1 MTNKKPERPMKTQL
15 ILASKSERRVILLN
29 RAGIK
34 FKQISANTNED
45 TNLKRPSAIVK
56 ELSLRK
62 ALAIAKK
69 YPNRPV
75 IGADTLVFRKG
86 KILGK
91 PKNIKDAIA
100 MLKFQNGNWQT
111 VYSGTALVWIEK
123 NIYLTDYDASACK
136 ARKLNL
142 DELRYFAAKHMDK
155 AGGYA
160 IQDTD
165 DVFIEKI
172 KGRFDTIVGLPINLI
187 KKYLTRINKCTK

>member
-1 MTNKKPERPMKTQL
+1 MKIQL
-15 ILASKSERRVILLN
+15 ILASKSERRVKLLQ

-34 FKQISANTNED
+34 FRQISSNAHEK

-56 ELSLRK
+56 NLSLRK
-62 ALAIAKK
+62 ALAVAEK
-69 YPNRPV
+69 YPNMPV
-75 IGADTLVFRKG
+75 IGADTLVYRKG

-91 PKNIKDAIA
+91 PKTIKEAIS

-111 VYSGTALVWIEK
+111 VYSGTALVWLNK
-123 NIYLTDYDASACK
+123 NICLKDYDMSKCK
-136 ARKLNL
+136 ARKLKS

-187 KKYLTRINKCTK
+187 KRYIRRINQCTK

>member
-1 MTNKKPERPMKTQL
+1 MKTQL
-15 ILASKSERRVILLN
+15 ILASKSERRVKLLK

-34 FKQISANTNED
+34 FRQISSNANEETR
-45 TNLKRPSAIVK
+45 LKRPSAIVK

-62 ALAIAKK
+62 ALAVAKK
-69 YPNRPV
+69 YPNMPV

-91 PKNIKDAIA
+91 PKNIKEAVS

-111 VYSGTALVWIEK
+111 VYSGTALVWIDK
-123 NIYLTDYDASACK
+123 NIYLKNYDMSKCK
-136 ARKLNL
+136 ARKLNPA
-142 DELRYFAAKHMDK
+142 ELRYFASKHMDK

-172 KGRFDTIVGLPINLI
+172 KGRFDTIVGLPVNLI
-187 KKYLTRINKCTK
+187 KKYLRLCEKARQEN

>member
-1 MTNKKPERPMKTQL
+1 MKTQL

-34 FKQISANTNED
+34 FKQITTNTDE
-45 TNLKRPSAIVK
+45 TTILKRPSAIVK
-56 ELSLRK
+56 ELALRK
-62 ALAIAKK
+62 ALAVAKK
-69 YPNRPV
+69 HPDMPV

-91 PKNIKDAIA
+91 PANIKEAIA

-111 VYSGTALVWIEK
+111 VYSGTALVWINK
-123 NIYLTDYDASACK
+123 NIYLKDYDASQCK
-136 ARKLNL
+136 ARKLDS

-165 DVFIEKI
+165 DIFIEKI
-172 KGRFDTIVGLPINLI
+172 KGRFDTIVGLPVNLI
-187 KKYLTRINKCTK
+187 KKYLTRIKKCTK

>member
-1 MTNKKPERPMKTQL
+1 MKPQL
-15 ILASKSERRVILLN
+15 ILASKSERRVKLLN

-34 FKQISANTNED
+34 FKQISGDTNED

-56 ELSLRK
+56 ELSFRK
-62 ALAIAKK
+62 ALVIAKK
-69 YPNRPV
+69 HPDKPV

-91 PKNIKDAIA
+91 PKNLKEAIA

-123 NIYLTDYDASACK
+123 NIYLKDYDASACK
-136 ARKLNL
+136 ARKLNS
-142 DELRYFAAKHMDK
+142 DELRYFAKKHMDK

-187 KKYLTRINKCTK
+187 RKYIRLCDKINSSFGSSDLN

>member
-1 MTNKKPERPMKTQL
+1 MKIRL
-15 ILASKSERRVILLN
+15 ILASKSKRRVKLLKM
-29 RAGIK
+29 AGIK
-34 FKQISANTNED
+34 FRQISSDADEKTG
-45 TNLKRPSAIVK
+45 LKRPSAIVK

-69 YPNRPV
+69 YPNMPV

-91 PKNIKDAIA
+91 PKNIKEAAA

-111 VYSGTALVWIEK
+111 VYSGTALVWLEK
-123 NIYLTDYDASACK
+123 NIYLKDYAMSKCK
-136 ARKLNL
+136 ARKLKS

-165 DVFIEKI
+165 DMFIEKI
-172 KGRFDTIVGLPINLI
+172 KGRFDTVVGLPINLI
-187 KKYLTRINKCTK
+187 RKYIKRINKCTK